1 MKRIFT
7 KLLLVSFLLGAF
19 AFCQTLN
26 NDSILKMVNAGLGP
40 DVIVTMVQ
48 SQPGA
53 YKLGADEMIAL
64 KSAGVPDKVI
74 TAMLTKGNSPAPSG
88 PPAVEAASTRE
99 IGVYFK
105 KDGEWKDLLPEVVNW
120 KTGGVLKSIA
130 SAGIVKG
137 DINGN
142 VQGTN
147 SRTKLA
153 SPVEIMI
160 YAPEGVAVTEYQLLK
175 LRENKSYREFRT
187 VTGGVMHVAG
197 GATRDLIP
205 FEGKKIASRTFS
217 VSLTNLKPG
226 EYGILPPGANS
237 ATSASAQLG
246 KLYSFSI
253 VE

>member
-1 MKRIFT
+1 
-7 KLLLVSFLLGAF
+7 LG
-19 AFCQTLN
+19 T
-26 NDSILKMVNAGLGP
+26 
-40 DVIVTMVQ
+40 DVIVSMIQT
-48 SQPGA
+48 QPGA
-53 YKLGADEMIAL
+53 YKVGADDMIAL
-64 KSAGVPDKVI
+64 KVAGVPDKVI
-74 TAMLTKGNSPAPSG
+74 AAMIAKGTAPAPVAQ
-88 PPAVEAASTRE
+88 PDAAVAPTRE
-99 IGVYFK
+99 VGVYFR

-120 KTGGVLKSIA
+120 KSGGVLKSIA

-142 VQGTN
+142 VRGAN

-153 SPVEIMI
+153 SPVEILI

-175 LRENKSYREFRT
+175 LRESKDYREFRT

-226 EYGILPPGANS
+226 EYGILPPGANTSSS
-237 ATSASAQLG
+237 AGAQMG
-246 KLYSFSI
+246 KIYSFSI
-253 VE
+253 IE

>member
-7 KLLLVSFLLGAF
+7 RSLLVFLLLGSLALCAS
-19 AFCQTLN
+19 LD
-26 NDSILKMVNAGLGP
+26 NDSVLKMVKAGLGP
-40 DVIVTMVQ
+40 DLIVSMIQT
-48 SQPGA
+48 QPGN
-53 YKLGADEMIAL
+53 YKVDTDEMIAL
-64 KSAGVPDKVI
+64 KAAGVPDKVI
-74 TAMLTKGNSPAPSG
+74 AAMIAKGTSPAPVAQ
-88 PPAVEAASTRE
+88 PAAEAASTRE

-105 KDGEWKDLLPEVVNW
+105 KDGEWKDLLPEVINW

-137 DINGN
+137 DVNGN

-153 SPVEIMI
+153 SPVEILI

-175 LRENKSYREFRT
+175 LRENKGYREFRT

-205 FEGKKIASRTFS
+205 FEGKKIASRTFT
-217 VSLTNLKPG
+217 VSLSNLKPG

-237 ATSASAQLG
+237 SSSAGAQMG
-246 KLYSFSI
+246 KLYSFNI
-253 VE
+253 IE